1 MDVVSFG
8 RAQARSNILR
18 RAAWIVA
25 VLVLLTLILLLTGHW
40 ILGIVLGVVSIAALW
55 AFLQART
62 VR

>member
-1 MDVVSFG
+1 MSFG
-8 RAQARSNILR
+8 RAQARSNLLR

-25 VLVLLTLILLLTGHW
+25 ALVVLTLILLLTGHW
-40 ILGIVLGVVSIAALW
+40 ILGIVLGVISIGALW